1 MRAEPGRGKGG
12 KLGPRGAALSPGTEQ
27 VSRSPRASVGWDNLF
42 LVFPIGVS
50 FWSSPCPVA
59 PAPPALMLPP
69 AWILSLPLCVP
80 AQSLQCCLPLG
91 DPMNCSPS
99 GFSVHGISQARIL
112 EWVAISFSRGFF
124 PTQGSNLHLLTLGGG
139 FFMAEPPEKP
149 P

>member
-1 MRAEPGRGKGG
+1 MKLEPH
-12 KLGPRGAALSPGTEQ
+12 
-27 VSRSPRASVGWDNLF
+27 F
-42 LVFPIGVS
+42 LVPKVVS
-50 FWSSPCPVA
+50 DFC
-59 PAPPALMLPP
+59 
-69 AWILSLPLCVP
+69 
-80 AQSLQCCLPLG
+80 
-91 DPMNCSPS
+91 DPMDCSPP